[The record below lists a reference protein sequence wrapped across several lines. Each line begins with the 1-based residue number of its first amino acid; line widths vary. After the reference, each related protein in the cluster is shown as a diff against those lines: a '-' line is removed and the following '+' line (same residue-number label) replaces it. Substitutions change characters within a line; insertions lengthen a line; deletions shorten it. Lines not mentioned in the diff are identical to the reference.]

1 VMKKVEWPD
10 IDGSTRQIDSR
21 RGRSRYSHAHIIIL

>member
-1 VMKKVEWPD
+1 MVKEIEGPD
-10 IDGSTRQIDSR
+10 VDRSARQIDSR